1 MSLYE
6 DLLFKCLD
14 IFGRYLDVSLESSC
28 QIFFVRD
35 FYFQYVIS
43 IQNNIYRNEIL
54 LFIYFCYVFAHKK
67 EHFCILFFAVLGACT
82 V

>member
-28 QIFFVRD
+28 QIFSMRD

-43 IQNNIYRNEIL
+43 IQNNNYWNEIF
-54 LFIYFCYVFAHKK
+54 LFYLFCYVFVHKK
-67 EHFCILFFAVLGACT
+67 EYFCI
-82 V
+82 